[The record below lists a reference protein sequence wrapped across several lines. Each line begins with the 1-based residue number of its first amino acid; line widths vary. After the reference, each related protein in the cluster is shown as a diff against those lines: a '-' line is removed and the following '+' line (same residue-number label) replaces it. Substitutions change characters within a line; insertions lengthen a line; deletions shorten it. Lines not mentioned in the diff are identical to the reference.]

1 VFEMVDTLVAQL
13 PGDLN
18 SAAALSRMRLMK
30 MQAIN
35 AFEAQAKH
43 LVSEH
48 GLPSPSEAKAVAAIE
63 SLHVLSQLSRGTAKR
78 SPSHAKRKLAQGIHL
93 MQLRAHARIERV
105 SAARTRAGEVRASI
119 SVPRVQAT

>member
-1 VFEMVDTLVAQL
+1 MCRRARALSL
-13 PGDLN
+13 PGDLDP
-18 SAAALSRMRLMK
+18 AAALSRMRLMK